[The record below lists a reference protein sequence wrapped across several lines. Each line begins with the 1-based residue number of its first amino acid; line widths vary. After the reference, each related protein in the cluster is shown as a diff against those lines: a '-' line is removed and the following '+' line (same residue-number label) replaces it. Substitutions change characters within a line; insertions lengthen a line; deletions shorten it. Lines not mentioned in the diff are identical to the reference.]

1 MKNRIRLT
9 ALVLVLVLVLTVA
22 CSPDGSPSATTGEER
37 TAKETKTETKENEK
51 PGIGPTK
58 GKRALKSEAEL
69 GIKHPIRFATGTRII
84 SSEDALIE
92 KSYEVP
98 VRLDDGHRLVLAEP
112 LAKGKL
118 MALRFRVGKG
128 EDFWLEGQMET
139 YIPDAGYIPDAIGY
153 YDLEKGE
160 LVTVAEVGKGAVQT
174 LKDMLALSLYPLD
187 EGHFLY
193 ENFTEDKLEYS
204 VYTVKDG
211 SLKTIATYHFEPDE
225 VLYYAAPPYT
235 TGDVFYL
242 FELVSEDS
250 VMVHAYDAKTYKE
263 LWAKEGGQV
272 NLPFEGDVVHTE
284 EYMDADEHW
293 WKDLTIGEDMF
304 TWDVSGGEILTEFG
318 VGTDPDGVYTLS
330 RYENTDAL
338 EEDLTE
344 EDKKSDL
351 IVPYYA
357 VHRLPQGDEIAK
369 MRGEFLAMQVSGP
382 WMLLARSMWGE
393 EEMSRPIYLVTPG
406 KHEAIRIESGASVY
420 NAELLPFDRY
430 LVVHDVTPVEAK
442 TTTIRTYEP
451 REK

>member
-9 ALVLVLVLVLTVA
+9 ALVLVFVLAFTVA
-22 CSPDGSPSATTGEER
+22 CSHGGGPGATTGEER
-37 TAKETKTETKENEK
+37 TADEKTEIVQNEK
-51 PGIGPTK
+51 PGIRPTK
-58 GKRALKSEAEL
+58 GKRPLKTEKEL
-69 GIKHPIRFATGTRII
+69 GIKHPIHFATGTRII

-98 VRLDDGHRLVLAEP
+98 VRLDDDHKLVLMEP

-118 MALRFRVGKG
+118 LALRFRVGKD
-128 EDFWLEGQMET
+128 EDVAVEGRMET
-139 YIPDAGYIPDAIGY
+139 YLPDAIGY

-160 LVTVAEVGKGAVQT
+160 LVTIVEVGKGTIKTFEDIRAI
-174 LKDMLALSLYPLD
+174 SLHPLD
-187 EGHFLY
+187 EEHFLY
-193 ENFTEDKLEYS
+193 ENFTGDKLEYS

-235 TGDVFYL
+235 TGDMFYL
-242 FELVSEDS
+242 FELISEDS

-263 LWAKEGGQV
+263 LWSKEGGQR
-272 NLPFEGDVVHTE
+272 NLPFVGDVASTK
-284 EYMDADEHW
+284 EYMDVDEHW
-293 WKDLTIGEDMF
+293 WRELYLGDDMF
-304 TWDVSGGEILTEFG
+304 TWDESGGEFLTEFG
-318 VGTDPDGVYTLS
+318 IGTDPDGVYTLS

-344 EDKKSDL
+344 EDKTSGL
-351 IVPYYA
+351 IISYYA

-382 WMLLARSMWGE
+382 WILLARSMWGE
-393 EEMSRPIYLVTPG
+393 DEASRPIYLVVPG
-406 KHEAIRIESGASVY
+406 KHEAIRIETGGSVY

-430 LVVHDVTPVEAK
+430 LVVHDITPEEAK

-451 REK
+451 KDKAQ

>member
-1 MKNRIRLT
+1 MKKRITMLAIIFAMLFAVSCAKEAPQVPT
-9 ALVLVLVLVLTVA
+9 EEETTTTVA
-22 CSPDGSPSATTGEER
+22 TGEEVG
-37 TAKETKTETKENEK
+37 KEDSLPTEE
-51 PGIGPTK
+51 
-58 GKRALKSEAEL
+58 EL

-98 VRLDDGHRLVLAEP
+98 VRLDDNHRLVLAEP

-118 MALRFRVGKG
+118 SALRYQVGKG
-128 EDFWLEGQMET
+128 DDFAMVEQME
-139 YIPDAGYIPDAIGY
+139 GYIPDAIGY

-160 LVTVAEVGKGAVQT
+160 LVTVAEVGKGAIKT
-174 LKDMLALSLYPLD
+174 FEDIRAISIYPLD
-187 EGHFLY
+187 EEHFLY

-225 VLYYAAPPYT
+225 VLYYDASPYT

-263 LWAKEGGQV
+263 LWAKEGGQA

-293 WKDLTIGEDMF
+293 WKDLTIGEDRF
-304 TWDVSGGEILTEFG
+304 TWDVGGGEILTEFG

-369 MRGEFLAMQVSGP
+369 IRGELLAMQVSGP

-393 EEMSRPIYLVTPG
+393 EAMSRPIYLVTQG
-406 KHEAIRIESGASVY
+406 KHEAIRIETGTSVY
-420 NAELLPFDRY
+420 NAELLSFDRY

-451 REK
+451 KDKAQ

>member
-1 MKNRIRLT
+1 MKNRIRLM

-22 CSPDGSPSATTGEER
+22 CSTGTSPSATTGEER
-37 TAKETKTETKENEK
+37 TAEETKTETKEKEK

-58 GKRALKSEAEL
+58 GKRALKSEEEL

-98 VRLDDGHRLVLAEP
+98 VRLDDRHRLVLAEP

-118 MALRFRVGKG
+118 MALRYQVEKG
-128 EDFWLEGQMET
+128 DDFAMVEQME
-139 YIPDAGYIPDAIGY
+139 GYIPDAIGY

-174 LKDMLALSLYPLD
+174 FEDMRALSLYPLD

-211 SLKTIATYHFEPDE
+211 SLKTIATYHFGPDE

-235 TGDVFYL
+235 TGDMFYL

-250 VMVHAYDAKTYKE
+250 LIVHAYDAKTYEE

-272 NLPFEGDVVHTE
+272 NLPFQGDVVSTK

-293 WKDLTIGEDMF
+293 WRELYLGDDIF
-304 TWDVSGGEILTEFG
+304 TWDENDGEILTEFG

-357 VHRLPQGDEIAK
+357 VHRLPQVDEIAK
-369 MRGEFLAMQVSGP
+369 MRGELLTMQVSGP

-393 EEMSRPIYLVTPG
+393 EEVSRPIYLVTPG
-406 KHEAIRIESGASVY
+406 KHEAIRIESGTSVY
-420 NAELLPFDRY
+420 NAELLSFDRY

>member
-1 MKNRIRLT
+1 MKHRIRLT
-9 ALVLVLVLVLTVA
+9 ALVLVLVLVTVA
-22 CSPDGSPSATTGEER
+22 CSAGMSPSATTGEER
-37 TAKETKTETKENEK
+37 TAEETKTETAQKKK
-51 PGIGPTK
+51 PVIGPTK
-58 GKRALKSEAEL
+58 GKRALKSEVEL
-69 GIKHPIRFATGTRII
+69 GIKHPIRFATGTRIV

-98 VRLDDGHRLVLAEP
+98 VRLDDNHRLVLAEP

-118 MALRFRVGKG
+118 LALRFRVGKG

-139 YIPDAGYIPDAIGY
+139 YIPDAIGY

-160 LVTVAEVGKGAVQT
+160 LVTVAEVGKGT
-174 LKDMLALSLYPLD
+174 IKTFEDMRAISLRPLD
-187 EGHFLY
+187 EEHFLY

-204 VYTVKDG
+204 VYTVQDG

-250 VMVHAYDAKTYKE
+250 LMVHAYDAKTYKE
-263 LWAKEGGQV
+263 LWAKEGGQM
-272 NLPFEGDVVHTE
+272 NLPFQGDVVHTE

-369 MRGEFLAMQVSGP
+369 MRGEFLAMQVAGP
-382 WMLLARSMWGE
+382 WMFLARSMWGE
-393 EEMSRPIYLVTPG
+393 EEVSRPIYLVTPG
-406 KHEAIRIESGASVY
+406 KHEAIRIESGTSVY
-420 NAELLPFDRY
+420 NAELLSFDRY

>member
-1 MKNRIRLT
+1 MKKHIRLT

-22 CSPDGSPSATTGEER
+22 CSTGTSQGATTSEER
-37 TAKETKTETKENEK
+37 TAEEAKTETTQNEK

-58 GKRALKSEAEL
+58 GKRALKSEVEL
-69 GIKHPIRFATGTRII
+69 GIKRPIHFATGTRII

-98 VRLDDGHRLVLAEP
+98 VKLDDGHMLVLMEP

-118 MALRFRVGKG
+118 MALRYRDGKDEDIAPEG
-128 EDFWLEGQMET
+128 EME
-139 YIPDAGYIPDAIGY
+139 AYIPDAIGY

-160 LVTVAEVGKGAVQT
+160 LIPVAEVGKGAIQT
-174 LKDMLALSLYPLD
+174 FEDIRAISLHPLD
-187 EGHFLY
+187 EEHFIY

-235 TGDVFYL
+235 TGDMFYL

-250 VMVHAYDAKTYKE
+250 LIVHAYDAKTYKE

-272 NLPFEGDVVHTE
+272 NLPFQGDVVSTK

-293 WKDLTIGEDMF
+293 WRELYLGDDIF
-304 TWDVSGGEILTEFG
+304 TWDENDGEILTEFG

-357 VHRLPQGDEIAK
+357 VHRLPQVDEIAK
-369 MRGEFLAMQVSGP
+369 MRGELLTMQVSGP
-382 WMLLARSMWGE
+382 WMLIARSMWGE
-393 EEMSRPIYLVTPG
+393 EEVSRPIYLVTPG
-406 KHEAIRIESGASVY
+406 KHEAIRIESGTSVY

-430 LVVHDVTPVEAK
+430 LVVHDVTHVEAK